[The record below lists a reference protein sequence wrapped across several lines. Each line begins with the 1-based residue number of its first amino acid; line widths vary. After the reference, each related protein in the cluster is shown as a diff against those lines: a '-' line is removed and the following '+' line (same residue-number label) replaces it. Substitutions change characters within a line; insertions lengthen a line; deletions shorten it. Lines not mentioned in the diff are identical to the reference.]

1 MISWKKV
8 GRVLLIVL
16 IIMLLLAALEIFFFS
31 VHETLTDG
39 IQQTHIVP
47 MD

>member
-8 GRVLLIVL
+8 GKVLLIVL

-31 VHETLTDG
+31 VHGTLIED
-39 IQQTHIVP
+39 IQQTNIVP

>member
-8 GRVLLIVL
+8 IKVLLIFV
-16 IIMLLLAALEIFFFS
+16 IILLLLAALKIFFFS
-31 VHETLTDG
+31 VHGTPIEET
-39 IQQTHIVP
+39 QQTHIVP

>member
-8 GRVLLIVL
+8 GKVLLIVL
-16 IIMLLLAALEIFFFS
+16 IIMLLLAALKIFFFS
-31 VHETLTDG
+31 VHETLIEE

>member
-8 GRVLLIVL
+8 GKILLIIL
-16 IIMLLLAALEIFFFS
+16 IVTLLLAALEIFFFS
-31 VHETLTDG
+31 VHGTLIED